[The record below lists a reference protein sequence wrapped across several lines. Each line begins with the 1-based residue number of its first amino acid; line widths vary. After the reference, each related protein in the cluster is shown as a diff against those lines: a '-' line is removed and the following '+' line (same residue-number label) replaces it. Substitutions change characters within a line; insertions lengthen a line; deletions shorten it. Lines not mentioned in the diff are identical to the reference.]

1 MECDW
6 QFADSPSTV
15 VVTLERILRGESSL
29 LLVTHDAEDGGWQF
43 LDGEQVFEEDGTTVL
58 LGEIV
63 QFDRSLI
70 DLADLPAGWNA
81 WRDSPGQAWQ
91 RAEGEPSSKTDPPG
105 NVLASS
111 TEAARNVEI
120 KAYVDDTSHLRAILE
135 AMSDTE
141 AEVLNQHDVFFAV
154 PSGRLKLRVLDDRR
168 GELIQYHR
176 PNVDGP
182 KASHY
187 LIAPTTAPDV
197 LMKILCGALPVLGTV
212 RKRRLLYRV
221 GQTRVHLDQ
230 VESLGDFVELEVV
243 LQDDQTEEEGASI
256 AEDLMSR
263 LGISRD
269 RLVPEAY
276 IDLLISQ
283 L

>member
-6 QFADSPSTV
+6 RFADSPNTIV
-15 VVTLERILRGESSL
+15 MTLERILRGVSSL

-43 LDGEQVFEEDGTTVL
+43 LDGDQVFEEDGTTGL
-58 LGEIV
+58 LGEMV
-63 QFDRSLI
+63 QYDPSLI
-70 DLADLPAGWNA
+70 ELADLPAGWYA
-81 WRDSPGQAWQ
+81 WRDTPDQPWQ
-91 RAEGEPSSKTDPPG
+91 RAEGEPSSTDSPG
-105 NVLASS
+105 NDSGSS

-120 KAYVDDTSHLRAILE
+120 KAYVNDTAHLRAVLE

-154 PSGRLKLRVLDDRR
+154 PSGRLKLRVLDDRS

-182 KASHY
+182 KASRY

-212 RKRRLLYRV
+212 RKQRLLYRV
-221 GQTRVHLDQ
+221 GQTARSSRPGREARRFRGTGSRPPGRSNRRGGGIHRRGPD
-230 VESLGDFVELEVV
+230 ESSGHS
-243 LQDDQTEEEGASI
+243 A
-256 AEDLMSR
+256 
-263 LGISRD
+263 
-269 RLVPEAY
+269 
-276 IDLLISQ
+276 
-283 L
+283 